1 MKLLNNLNNKFVK
14 SNYLYLS
21 ENIQS
26 DLHNENEL
34 KTNTTTKK
42 KWQHR
47 CIIWKWK
54 WWVLS
59 WKHPAIFF
67 LHKARRPETTA
78 RISCCELHLVAAK
91 RNSKLYFLQTV
102 MLAYLW
108 HRKPASLIAH
118 SGQLSQWNKVRR
130 MEYSLWTKHTHW
142 RESGADRGWNST
154 RCARWAIWWQAK
166 VARGPY
172 AEAKHVF
179 VLK

>member
-1 MKLLNNLNNKFVK
+1 MKSDYV
-14 SNYLYLS
+14 YL
-21 ENIQS
+21 QC
-26 DLHNENEL
+26 DLHNENE
-34 KTNTTTKK
+34 TNTKK
-42 KWQHR
+42 EKKNYY
-47 CIIWKWK
+47 IFVSFENKTGGF
-54 WWVLS
+54 WVES
-59 WKHPAIFF
+59 AWRFF
-67 LHKARRPETTA
+67 LHKAQRPETTD

-154 RCARWAIWWQAK
+154 HCARWAIWWQAR
-166 VARGPY
+166 VAQGPY
-172 AEAKHVF
+172 TEAKHVF